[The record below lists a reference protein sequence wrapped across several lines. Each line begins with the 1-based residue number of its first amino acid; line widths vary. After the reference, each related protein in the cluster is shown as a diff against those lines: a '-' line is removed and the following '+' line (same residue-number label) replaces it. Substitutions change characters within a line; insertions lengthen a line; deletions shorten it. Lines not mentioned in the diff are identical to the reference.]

1 MNCIKYRGNKM
12 ASFNYKALILIM
24 CSLVFAGCSH
34 PPLQNDATLSDDY
47 TYIIGPG
54 DNVNIFVWGHP
65 DVSMSVPVRP
75 DGKITLPL
83 VEDVVAIGKTPY
95 EMARTMEKELAV
107 YIRDP
112 KVVVMVT
119 GFQGVY
125 EQQIRIVGQISGGG
139 GGNSG
144 GNSGGGGGGGG
155 NRYSGQTVPYQK
167 GMTLLDLVIIIGQI
181 GQYADG
187 NRASIIR
194 NVNGKPQQFGVK
206 MDDLVEDADMSL
218 NVKIMPGDI
227 LVIPEAFF

>member
-1 MNCIKYRGNKM
+1 MVR
-12 ASFNYKALILIM
+12 FNYRALILIM
-24 CSLVFAGCSH
+24 CSLVFAGCSY
-34 PPLQNDATLSDDY
+34 PPLKNDATLSDDY

-95 EMARTMEKELAV
+95 EMARTMEKELGV

-119 GFQGVY
+119 EFQGVY
-125 EQQIRIVGQISGGG
+125 EQQIRIVGQIGDSGGG
-139 GGNSG
+139 GGFSG
-144 GNSGGGGGGGG
+144 GSGSQ

-167 GMTLLDLVIIIGQI
+167 GMTLLDLIIIIGQI

>member
-1 MNCIKYRGNKM
+1 ML
-12 ASFNYKALILIM
+12 SFNYSTLILIM
-24 CSLVFAGCSH
+24 CSLVFTGCSY
-34 PPLQNDATLSDDY
+34 PPLKNDATLSDDY

-125 EQQIRIVGQISGGG
+125 EQQVRIVGQIG
-139 GGNSG
+139 
-144 GNSGGGGGGGG
+144 GGGGGGGG
-155 NRYSGQTVPYQK
+155 NRYSGKTVPYEK
-167 GMTLLDLVIIIGQI
+167 GMTLLDLIIIIGQI
-181 GQYADG
+181 GWYADG

-194 NVNGKPQQFGVK
+194 NVNGKPQQFGVR
-206 MDDLVEDADMSL
+206 MDDLVENADMSL

>member
-1 MNCIKYRGNKM
+1 MR
-12 ASFNYKALILIM
+12 SFNYSTLILIM
-24 CSLVFAGCSH
+24 CSLVFTGCSY
-34 PPLQNDATLSDDY
+34 PPLKNDATLSDDY

-54 DNVNIFVWGHP
+54 DNVDIFVWGHP

-95 EMARTMEKELAV
+95 EMARTMEKELSV

-125 EQQIRIVGQISGGG
+125 EQQIRIVGQIGGG
-139 GGNSG
+139 GGG
-144 GNSGGGGGGGG
+144 GGGGGFGGGGGGGGGGG
-155 NRYSGQTVPYQK
+155 NRYSGKTVPYEK
-167 GMTLLDLVIIIGQI
+167 GMTLLDLIIIIGQI
-181 GQYADG
+181 GWYADG

-194 NVNGKPQQFGVK
+194 NVNGKPQRFGVR

>member
-1 MNCIKYRGNKM
+1 MVR
-12 ASFNYKALILIM
+12 FNYRALILIM
-24 CSLVFAGCSH
+24 CSLVFAGCSY
-34 PPLQNDATLSDDY
+34 PPLKNDATLSDDY

-95 EMARTMEKELAV
+95 EMARTMEKELGV

-125 EQQIRIVGQISGGG
+125 EQQVRIVGQIG
-139 GGNSG
+139 
-144 GNSGGGGGGGG
+144 GGGGGGGG
-155 NRYSGQTVPYQK
+155 NRYSGQTVPYEK
-167 GMTLLDLVIIIGQI
+167 GMTLLDLIIIIGQI